1 MGFLAII
8 SIVGTI
14 FFGIQ
19 TSKKKN
25 LSFSRNG
32 LIVCSIATVIF
43 TMAIVDSDNDLSSTQ
58 AQPTPTATATISPT
72 PTPTVTPTPEPEP
85 TATPTPI
92 PTPEPTIEP
101 TPASVSEQ
109 SATADSRTVYI
120 GNSGIRY
127 HKQGCRTLKGGG
139 HAISLDD
146 AVDAGYTPCK
156 VCGG

>member
-25 LSFSRNG
+25 PSFSRNG
-32 LIVCSIATVIF
+32 LTVCSIATVIF

-58 AQPTPTATATISPT
+58 TQPTPTATATISPT
-72 PTPTVTPTPEPEP
+72 PTP

-109 SATADSRTVYI
+109 SAAADSRTVYI
-120 GNSGIRY
+120 GNSGEKY

>member
-72 PTPTVTPTPEPEP
+72 PTPTPEP
-85 TATPTPI
+85 TATPTPIPTPI

-109 SATADSRTVYI
+109 SAAADSRTVYI
-120 GNSGIRY
+120 GNSGEKY